1 MRHCANKAALIVK
14 LFCATICLPTLAL
27 TGCGLPG
34 DDGGGG
40 GGGGGGGTTPT
51 MIACGELAMTAGSGA
66 VPDTFWPV
74 GDTYGVNS
82 FYLWQLDNAST
93 ADQEEYYYHST
104 GAPVTDQLPY
114 ENWLIPTTDW
124 SAIRFNLDGLDPHK
138 FTAQEPFYYGYLPYL
153 PGVSWQSKFDAHND
167 GTCPENDYN
176 IGGRPRCMG
185 ANQLDPRSPVLT
197 RGKTYLFRMLM
208 IIPLGY
214 SNGENRVQS
223 CYQKIVA
230 Y

>member
-1 MRHCANKAALIVK
+1 MDNYANKAAFVGKFL
-14 LFCATICLPTLAL
+14 CLVAGAL
-27 TGCGLPG
+27 TLGLAGCGWPG
-34 DDGGGG
+34 DDDGGGG
-40 GGGGGGGTTPT
+40 GGGGGGAPATVT
-51 MIACGELAMTAGSGA
+51 CGELAMVAGSGT
-66 VPDTFWPV
+66 VPNSFWPV

-82 FYLWQLDNAST
+82 FYLWLLDNAST

-104 GAPVTDQLPY
+104 GAPVADRLPY
-114 ENWLIPTTDW
+114 ENWPIPTTDW

-167 GTCPENDYN
+167 GTCPENDYIIN
-176 IGGRPRCMG
+176 GRPRCIG
-185 ANQLDPRSPVLT
+185 TNQLDPRSPVLT
-197 RGKTYLFRMLM
+197 QGKTYLFRMLM

-214 SNGENRVQS
+214 NGENRVQS
-223 CYQKIVA
+223 CYQKIIT